1 MPSNRALYVDLSLI
15 YKTVLYILWSVIF
28 TNIQCC
34 EVLQKLT
41 NPLYWQGTFAILS
54 LFSFLISKKSLKLII
69 VDYCK
74 FEFFVILGCLLT
86 LQCTIIFFLYSWF
99 TCKVLIKLFSFML
112 TSDFILNQADRT
124 IFYLRSL
131 LYVQTFYTIFF
142 LIIKQ
147 TLIFNYK

>member
-54 LFSFLISKKSLKLII
+54 LFSYLIFIKSQIN
-69 VDYCK
+69 YCW
-74 FEFFVILGCLLT
+74 LLQIWIFCNSWLFINIT
-86 LQCTIIFFLYSWF
+86 MYNYFFLYSWF
-99 TCKVLIKLFSFML
+99 TCKVLIKIIFLHAYFWLYPKPSRQNNFLFKII
-112 TSDFILNQADRT
+112 TVCTNILHN
-124 IFYLRSL
+124 
-131 LYVQTFYTIFF
+131 FF

>member
-54 LFSFLISKKSLKLII
+54 LFSYLIYKKKSQIN
-69 VDYCK
+69 YCWLANLN
-74 FEFFVILGCLLT
+74 FCNSWLFNIT
-86 LQCTIIFFLYSWF
+86 MYNYFFLYSWF
-99 TCKVLIKLFSFML
+99 TWIVLIKLFSFML

>member
-54 LFSFLISKKSLKLII
+54 LFSYLIYKKSQIN
-69 VDYCK
+69 YCWLLQIWI
-74 FEFFVILGCLLT
+74 FVILGCLT

-99 TCKVLIKLFSFML
+99 TCKSFNKIIFLHAYFWLYPKPSRQNNFLFKII
-112 TSDFILNQADRT
+112 TVCTNILHN
-124 IFYLRSL
+124 
-131 LYVQTFYTIFF
+131 FF
-142 LIIKQ
+142 
-147 TLIFNYK
+147 FDY